1 MIHRL
6 DGDFCSSVHS
16 HFGPT
21 PDLRSKGAGDG
32 ATAGAGMRQL
42 PASVAAVTNDEH
54 RVIADDWLRR
64 AITGIRVMLL
74 DDDERRRV
82 AKHLF

>member
-1 MIHRL
+1 MDQHQIYAAN
-6 DGDFCSSVHS
+6 G
-16 HFGPT
+16 T
-21 PDLRSKGAGDG
+21 GDG